1 MAWTE
6 KIDSFWK
13 GLLIG
18 LVFPLIVF
26 FFYWMFFHH
35 QLNFPRGFYRYLVGG
50 QLLSSVIK
58 MCGLG
63 NLLLFYFGITKKLDN
78 FNKGIIVS
86 VVLYVGLVAYVSYY
100 MEPELI

>member
-1 MAWTE
+1 MSWTE
-6 KIDSFWK
+6 KIDGFWK

-26 FFYWMFFHH
+26 FFYWMFFHN
-35 QLNFPRGFYRYLVGG
+35 QMNFPRGFVRYLIGG

-63 NLLLFYFGITKKLDN
+63 NLILFYFGITKKLDR

-100 MEPELI
+100 MEPEIM